1 MPFDTMT
8 DPNLPP
14 RNRDRW
20 TERAAILLIL
30 LIAAAIRIHGVGF
43 GLPALN
49 DPDEPLFMMTAL
61 DMLRSGNPNPGW
73 FGHPATL
80 TFYAIALVMVAVAGF
95 GVLSGRFA
103 DLDAFGA
110 AAYADPSI
118 LFLPARLFFVACG
131 VLCVW
136 LTYRLGKRLGGAR
149 LGLLAAALIAVN
161 SVHVSYSQVIR
172 TDVQMTVFVL
182 LATLASLNILERG
195 RWRDHALAGVFI
207 GLGVATKWPAALFA
221 MSPLAAAF
229 VCGEGW
235 GRMRNAAIVGAAA
248 AVALLIASPFLLLDY
263 ATVIHNLT
271 GEARPAHPG
280 ATGGGLL
287 ANIGWYLR
295 GPLLGSFG
303 TAGLALVAIGSVFG
317 LSDRRV
323 RIAVLPGV
331 AALAIVICVQALV
344 WERWLVPLLPFLALG
359 AAAAICALAG
369 RLRAFGRR
377 LTGVEFTAIAA
388 LLMAPMV
395 AATFTTQ
402 AERAD
407 DTRQAAS
414 AWITANAPRGSTI
427 LVEHAAFDLLQN
439 GWPLRFPLGSAGCV
453 DAAALLAGRIP
464 YSRVETLRAGSAVV
478 DFGHLDSEQLAS
490 CQGRFAVFTHEEVY
504 RQEPARY
511 RVQLDRYRAISA
523 GGRLRAV
530 IRPEPGSRGGP
541 VVRIFELAPSSE
553 RGGLGLSPG
562 AVGDR

>member
-1 MPFDTMT
+1 MT

-14 RNRDRW
+14 RNRDRTRW
-20 TERAAILLIL
+20 PEHAALLLVL
-30 LIAAAIRIHGVGF
+30 LVAAAIRVHGVGF

-80 TFYAIALVMVAVAGF
+80 TFYAIALVMVAVAGL
-95 GVLSGRFA
+95 GIATGRFA
-103 DLDAFGA
+103 DTDAFVA

-136 LTYRLGKRLGGAR
+136 LTFRLGKRLGGAR
-149 LGLLAAALIAVN
+149 LGLIAAALLAVN
-161 SVHVSYSQVIR
+161 SVHVAYSQLIR

-182 LATLASLNILERG
+182 LATLAALNILERG
-195 RWRDHALAGVFI
+195 RWRDHALAGLFL

-221 MSPLAAAF
+221 MSPIAAAIAS
-229 VCGEGW
+229 GKGW
-235 GRMRNAAIVGAAA
+235 GRARNCAMVGIVA
-248 AVALLIASPFLLLDY
+248 AVSLFIASPFLLLDH
-263 ATVIHNLT
+263 ATVIQNLT

-280 ATGGGLL
+280 ATGGGLI
-287 ANIGWYLR
+287 ANIGWYVR

-303 TAGLALVAIGSVFG
+303 AVGLAAIAIGSVPA
-317 LSDRRV
+317 LRDRRV

-331 AALAIVICVQALV
+331 AALALVICAQALV
-344 WERWLVPLLPFLALG
+344 WERWVVPLLPFLALA
-359 AAAAICALAG
+359 AAAAICSFAG
-369 RLRAFGRR
+369 LLRAR
-377 LTGVEFTAIAA
+377 LGYRLPGFEFAVTA
-388 LLMAPMV
+388 LLTAPMV
-395 AATFTTQ
+395 AATLAAQT
-402 AERAD
+402 ERAN

-414 AWITANAPRGSTI
+414 AWIMANAPRGSTV

-478 DFGHLDSEQLAS
+478 DIGHLDRKQMAG
-490 CQGRFAVFTHEEVY
+490 CVARFAVFTHDQVY
-504 RQEPARY
+504 RAEPARY
-511 RVQLDRYRAISA
+511 QAQLDIYRAISA

-541 VVRIFELAPSSE
+541 VVHIFELARPLE
-553 RGGLGLSPG
+553 
-562 AVGDR
+562 

>member
-14 RNRDRW
+14 RNRNRW

-30 LIAAAIRIHGVGF
+30 LIAAAIRVHGVAF

-49 DPDEPLFMMTAL
+49 DPDEPLFMMTSL

-80 TFYAIALVMVAVAGF
+80 TFYAIALVMVAVAGI
-95 GVLSGRFA
+95 GILTGRFA
-103 DLDAFGA
+103 DLDAFVA

-136 LTYRLGKRLGGAR
+136 LTYRLGKRLGGPR
-149 LGLLAAALIAVN
+149 LGLIAAAFLAVN
-161 SVHVSYSQVIR
+161 SVHASYSQVIR
-172 TDVQMTVFVL
+172 TDVQMTIFVL

-195 RWRDHALAGVFI
+195 RWRDHVLAGAFI
-207 GLGVATKWPAALFA
+207 GLGVSTKWPAALFA
-221 MSPLAAAF
+221 MSPLVAAF
-229 VCGEGW
+229 ACGEGW
-235 GRMRNAAIVGAAA
+235 GRVRNAVIVGSA
-248 AVALLIASPFLLLDY
+248 AVAALLIASPFLLLDY

-287 ANIGWYLR
+287 ANIGWYVR

-303 TAGLALVAIGSVFG
+303 AAGLAAAAIGSV
-317 LSDRRV
+317 LALRDRRV

-331 AALAIVICVQALV
+331 AALAIVICAQALV
-344 WERWLVPLLPFLALG
+344 WERWLVPLLPFLAL
-359 AAAAICALAG
+359 AAAGAICALADSLRKRFG
-369 RLRAFGRR
+369 QRLSGFA
-377 LTGVEFTAIAA
+377 AAMAAA
-388 LLMAPMV
+388 LLIAPMV
-395 AATFTTQ
+395 AATIATQ
-402 AERAD
+402 TERAN
-407 DTRQAAS
+407 DTRQAAA
-414 AWITANAPRGSTI
+414 AWIMTNAPRGSTI
-427 LVEHAAFDLLQN
+427 LVEHAAFDLLQR

-478 DFGHLDSEQLAS
+478 DIGHLDPRLLAG
-490 CQGRFAVFTHEEVY
+490 CGGRFAIFTHDAVY
-504 RQEPARY
+504 RAEPARY
-511 RVQLDRYRAISA
+511 RAQLDIYQAISA

-530 IRPEPGSRGGP
+530 IRPEPGRRGGP
-541 VVRIFELAPSSE
+541 AVHIFELAEAPQ
-553 RGGLGLSPG
+553 
-562 AVGDR
+562 

>member
-20 TERAAILLIL
+20 TECAAILLIL
-30 LIAAAIRIHGVGF
+30 LLAAAIRIHSVAF

-80 TFYAIALVMVAVAGF
+80 TFYAIALVMVAVAGA
-95 GVLSGRFA
+95 GILTGRFA
-103 DLDAFGA
+103 DLDAFVA

-149 LGLLAAALIAVN
+149 LGLIAAAFLAVN

-182 LATLASLNILERG
+182 LATLASLNIVERG
-195 RWRDHALAGVFI
+195 RWRDYVLAGMFL

-221 MSPLAAAF
+221 MSPIVAAF
-229 VCGEGW
+229 VTGKGW
-235 GRMRNAAIVGAAA
+235 GGVRNAAVVGTAALA
-248 AVALLIASPFLLLDY
+248 ALLIASPFLLLDY
-263 ATVIHNLT
+263 GTVIHNLT

-287 ANIGWYLR
+287 VNIGWYLR
-295 GPLLGSFG
+295 GPLLDSFG
-303 TAGLALVAIGSVFG
+303 AAGLAAVAIGSALG
-317 LSDRRV
+317 LRDRRV
-323 RIAVLPGV
+323 RIAVLPGA
-331 AALAIVICVQALV
+331 AALAVVICAQALV
-344 WERWLVPLLPFLALG
+344 WERWVVPLLPFLALA
-359 AAAAICALAG
+359 AAAAICGLANL
-369 RLRAFGRR
+369 LRAQFGRR
-377 LTGVEFTAIAA
+377 LTGIEFAVIAA

-395 AATFTTQ
+395 AATLTAQT
-402 AERAD
+402 ERAN
-407 DTRQAAS
+407 DTRQAAA
-414 AWITANAPRGSTI
+414 AWIVANAPPGSTI
-427 LVEHAAFDLLQN
+427 LVEHAAFDLLEK
-439 GWPLRFPLGSAGCV
+439 GWSLRFPLGSAGCV
-453 DAAALLAGRIP
+453 DAAGLLAGRIP

-478 DFGHLDSEQLAS
+478 DIGHLDPAQVAACSAQ
-490 CQGRFAVFTHEEVY
+490 FAIFTHDEVY
-504 RQEPARY
+504 RTDPDRY
-511 RVQLDRYRAISA
+511 RPQLDIYRAISE

-530 IRPEPGSRGGP
+530 IRPEPGNRGGP
-541 VVRIFELAPSSE
+541 VVRIFELTRPPE
-553 RGGLGLSPG
+553 
-562 AVGDR
+562 

>member
-1 MPFDTMT
+1 MPFDIMT

-14 RNRDRW
+14 RNRNRW
-20 TERAAILLIL
+20 PERAAILLVL
-30 LIAAAIRIHGVGF
+30 LIAAAIRIHGVAF

-80 TFYAIALVMVAVAGF
+80 TFYAIALVMVAVAGI
-95 GVLSGRFA
+95 GILTGRFA
-103 DLDAFGA
+103 DLDAFVA

-136 LTYRLGKRLGGAR
+136 LTYRLGKRLGGPR
-149 LGLLAAALIAVN
+149 LGLIAAAFLAVN

-172 TDVQMTVFVL
+172 TDVQMTVLVL
-182 LATLASLNILERG
+182 LAILASLNILERG
-195 RWRDHALAGVFI
+195 RWRDLVLAGAFI

-221 MSPLAAAF
+221 MSPLVAAL
-229 VCGEGW
+229 VCGKKW
-235 GRMRNAAIVGAAA
+235 GKVQSVAIVGGAALA
-248 AVALLIASPFLLLDY
+248 ALLIASPFLLLDY
-263 ATVIHNLT
+263 ATVVHNLT

-303 TAGLALVAIGSVFG
+303 AAGLAAAAVGSV
-317 LSDRRV
+317 LALRDRRV

-344 WERWLVPLLPFLALG
+344 WERWLVPLLPFLAL
-359 AAAAICALAG
+359 AAAGAICALAG
-369 RLRAFGRR
+369 LLSKRFGQRLGGFA
-377 LTGVEFTAIAA
+377 VAVVA
-388 LLMAPMV
+388 LLLIAPMV
-395 AATFTTQ
+395 AATIATQ
-402 AERAD
+402 TERAN

-414 AWITANAPRGSTI
+414 AWIMANAPRGSTI
-427 LVEHAAFDLLQN
+427 LVEHAAFDLLQK

-478 DFGHLDSEQLAS
+478 DIGHLDRKLLAG
-490 CQGRFAVFTHEEVY
+490 CGGRFAIFTHEAVY
-504 RQEPARY
+504 SAEPARY
-511 RVQLDRYRAISA
+511 RAQLDIYRAISA
-523 GGRLRAV
+523 SGRLRTI
-530 IRPEPGSRGGP
+530 IRPEPGRRGGP
-541 VVRIFELAPSSE
+541 VVHIFELAM
-553 RGGLGLSPG
+553 SP
-562 AVGDR
+562 R

>member
-1 MPFDTMT
+1 MPFDMMT

-14 RNRDRW
+14 RNRNRW

-30 LIAAAIRIHGVGF
+30 LVAAAIRIHGVGF

-80 TFYAIALVMVAVAGF
+80 TFYAIALVMVAVAGV
-95 GVLSGRFA
+95 GILTGRFA
-103 DLDAFGA
+103 DLDAFVA

-136 LTYRLGKRLGGAR
+136 LTWRLGKRLGGAQ
-149 LGLLAAALIAVN
+149 LGLIAAAFLAVN

-182 LATLASLNILERG
+182 MATLASLNILERG
-195 RWRDHALAGVFI
+195 RTRDYVLAGAFI
-207 GLGVATKWPAALFA
+207 GLGVSTKWPAALFA
-221 MSPLAAAF
+221 MSPLVAAF
-229 VCGEGW
+229 ACGRGW
-235 GRMRNAAIVGAAA
+235 GRARNAAIVGAAA
-248 AVALLIASPFLLLDY
+248 LAALLIASPFLLLDY

-287 ANIGWYLR
+287 TNIGWYLR

-303 TAGLALVAIGSVFG
+303 AAGLVVIAIGIV
-317 LSDRRV
+317 LAWRDRRA
-323 RIAVLPGV
+323 RIAVLPGIT
-331 AALAIVICVQALV
+331 ALAGVICAQALV
-344 WERWLVPLLPFLALG
+344 WERWMVPLLPFLAL
-359 AAAAICALAG
+359 AAAAALLAFANL
-369 RLRAFGRR
+369 LRARFGRW
-377 LTGVEFTAIAA
+377 LTGLEFAGAA
-388 LLMAPMV
+388 LLMMPMV
-395 AATFTTQ
+395 AATIATQ
-402 AERAD
+402 TERAN
-407 DTRQAAS
+407 DTRQVAA
-414 AWITANAPRGSTI
+414 AWIMAHAPRGSTI
-427 LVEHAAFDLLQN
+427 LVEHAAFDLLQR

-453 DAAALLAGRIP
+453 DAAELLAGRIP

-478 DFGHLDSEQLAS
+478 DIGHLDPRQVAG
-490 CQGRFAVFTHEEVY
+490 CTAQFAIFTHEEVY
-504 RQEPARY
+504 RTEP
-511 RVQLDRYRAISA
+511 DRYRPQLDIYHAISA

-530 IRPEPGSRGGP
+530 IRPEPGKHGGP
-541 VVRIFELAPSSE
+541 VTHIFELAKPQ
-553 RGGLGLSPG
+553 
-562 AVGDR
+562 D